1 MVRSPFGTHCQ
12 SGEAEANTTDTGDSK
27 EKLESEQVAL
37 ASDKVTEEK
46 EDSLTSYV
54 GKKIGLV
61 TYVMGWQESG
71 KVHFGGQ
78 SDTQI
83 ATFEFLHLHN
93 SI

>member
-1 MVRSPFGTHCQ
+1 MFTLHHRPITWIDIISIICLVRSPFGTHCQ
-12 SGEAEANTTDTGDSK
+12 SGEAEANTTSDAGDSK

-61 TYVMGWQESG
+61 TYVMG
-71 KVHFGGQ
+71 
-78 SDTQI
+78 
-83 ATFEFLHLHN
+83 
-93 SI
+93 